1 MFNQIDTEMESTV
14 KILQIKPLT
23 HDVKQI
29 RVERPKGFTFIPG
42 QATELSINKEGWREE
57 KRPFTFTCLPDADYL
72 EFVIKSY
79 RDHDGVTRQ
88 IDRLI
93 PGDEV
98 IIDDAWGVI
107 QYKGKGV
114 FIAGGAG
121 ITPFIGIIRHLE
133 SQGKMAGNRLF
144 FSNKTEK
151 DVILED
157 YFRGLLGDN
166 FISTLTDE
174 QEEGHEFGMINK
186 DFLKKH
192 VPDFSQEFYIC
203 GPDKM
208 VKAISEILEDLGA
221 SPEGITFE
229 K

>member
-1 MFNQIDTEMESTV
+1 MESTV
-14 KILQIKPLT
+14 KLLQIRPLT

-57 KRPFTFTCLPDADYL
+57 KRPFTFTCLPDSDYL

-79 RDHDGVTRQ
+79 RDHDGVTNQ

-133 SQGKMAGNRLF
+133 SQGKMEGNRLF
-144 FSNKTEK
+144 FSNKTGQ

-157 YFRGLLGDN
+157 YFRGLLGDD
-166 FISTLTDE
+166 FIST
-174 QEEGHEFGMINK
+174 
-186 DFLKKH
+186 
-192 VPDFSQEFYIC
+192 SA
-203 GPDKM
+203 GP
-208 VKAISEILEDLGA
+208 IRW
-221 SPEGITFE
+221 
-229 K
+229 

>member
-1 MFNQIDTEMESTV
+1 MSYTV
-14 KILQIKPLT
+14 KILSILPLT
-23 HDVKQI
+23 HNVKQI
-29 RVERPKGFTFIPG
+29 KVEKPKGFSFIPG
-42 QATELSINKEGWREE
+42 QATEVSINKEGWKNE
-57 KRPFTFTCLPDADYL
+57 KRPFTFTCLPDADHL

-79 RDHDGVTRQ
+79 RDHDGVTNQ
-88 IDRLI
+88 IDQLVA
-93 PGDEV
+93 GDEL
-98 IIDDAWGVI
+98 ILDDAWGVI
-107 QYKGKGV
+107 QYKGRGV

-121 ITPFIGIIRHLE
+121 ITPFIGIIKHLQ
-133 SQGKMAGNRLF
+133 SQGKLAGNRLF
-144 FSNKTEK
+144 FSNKTGK

-157 YFRGLLGDN
+157 YFLDSLGND

-174 QEEGHEFGMINK
+174 QKEGHEFGMINK
-186 DFLKKH
+186 DFLKRH
-192 VPDFSQEFYIC
+192 VQDFSQKFYIC

>member
-1 MFNQIDTEMESTV
+1 MSYTV
-14 KILQIKPLT
+14 KILSILPLT
-23 HDVKQI
+23 HNVKQI
-29 RVERPKGFTFIPG
+29 KVEKPKGFSFIPG
-42 QATELSINKEGWREE
+42 QATEVSINKEGWKNE
-57 KRPFTFTCLPDADYL
+57 KRPFTFTCLPDADHL

-79 RDHDGVTRQ
+79 RDHDGVTNQ
-88 IDRLI
+88 IDQLVA
-93 PGDEV
+93 GDEL
-98 IIDDAWGVI
+98 ILDDAWGVI
-107 QYKGKGV
+107 QYKGRGV

-121 ITPFIGIIRHLE
+121 ITPFIGIIKHLQ
-133 SQGKMAGNRLF
+133 SQGKLAGNRLF
-144 FSNKTEK
+144 FSNKTGK

-157 YFRGLLGDN
+157 YFLDSLGND

-174 QEEGHEFGMINK
+174 QKEGHEFGMINK
-186 DFLKKH
+186 DFLKRH
-192 VPDFSQEFYIC
+192 VQDFSRKFYIC

>member
-1 MFNQIDTEMESTV
+1 MAATV
-14 KILQIKPLT
+14 RILQIKPLT
-23 HDVKQI
+23 HNVKQI
-29 RVERPKGFTFIPG
+29 RVERPEGFEFIPG
-42 QATELSINKEGWREE
+42 QATELSINQAGWKDE

-79 RDHDGVTRQ
+79 RDHEGVTKQ
-88 IDRLI
+88 IDRLV

-98 IIDDAWGVI
+98 IIDEAWGAI
-107 QYKGKGV
+107 QYKGKGI

-144 FSNKTEK
+144 FSNKTGK

-157 YFRGLLGDN
+157 YFRGLLGDD
-166 FISTLTDE
+166 FISTLTDG
-174 QEEGHEFGMINK
+174 QEEGHGFGMINR

-192 VPDFSQEFYIC
+192 VRDFSQEFYIC

-221 SPEGITFE
+221 SPEAITFE

>member
-1 MFNQIDTEMESTV
+1 MPHTV
-14 KILQIKPLT
+14 KILKITPGT

-29 RVERPKGFTFIPG
+29 KVEKPEGFTFIPG
-42 QATELSINKEGWREE
+42 QATELSINKQGWNDE
-57 KRPFTFTCLPDADYL
+57 KRPFTFTCLPDADHL

-79 RDHDGVTRQ
+79 RDHDGVTKQ
-88 IDRLI
+88 IDGLAV
-93 PGDEV
+93 GDEV

-107 QYKGKGV
+107 KYKGKGV

-133 SQGKMAGNRLF
+133 SQGKLAGNRLF
-144 FSNKTEK
+144 FSNKTAK
-151 DVILED
+151 DVILES
-157 YFRGLLGDN
+157 YFRGLLGND
-166 FISTLTDE
+166 FVSTLTNE
-174 QEEGHEFGMINK
+174 QAEGHEFGMISK

-192 VPDFSQEFYIC
+192 IGDFSQEFYVC

-208 VKAISEILEDLGA
+208 VKAISEILEELGA
-221 SPEGITFE
+221 KPEGITFE